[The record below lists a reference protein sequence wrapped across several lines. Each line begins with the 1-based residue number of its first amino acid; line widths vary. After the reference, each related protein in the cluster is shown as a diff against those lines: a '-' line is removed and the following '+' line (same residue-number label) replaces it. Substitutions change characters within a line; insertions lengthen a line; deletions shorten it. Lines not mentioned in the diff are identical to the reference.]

1 MIPLWAITRECSH
14 FSAPVPQH
22 LYNALRY
29 KRACFCATLCRIRQD
44 IRCLAAD
51 LYSEAFPLV
60 RRAVMGFNILALSPT
75 RQNLW
80 RLILIRLLVLLAQSM
95 SVMGAYLS
103 GWFPLP
109 WTALLLTL
117 GMSAVVSILTLLR
130 LSRRWPVT
138 DMEYGLQLAFDVLV
152 HSILL
157 YFSGGPTNPFVS
169 YYLVP
174 LTIAAAT
181 LPWFYTACLAGLSV
195 FAYSVLLLWYEPLQ
209 AFEFTIGRGVINL
222 HMIGMWLN
230 LAMSAGLITFFVV
243 RMAAALRQHAE
254 RLAEKREQGIRDA
267 QLLGIASVAAGA
279 AHELSTPLSTMS
291 VLLKDLRSDYAEPQ
305 LQEDLA
311 LLQEQVGLCK
321 ESLQQMV
328 RRAEHTPS
336 QPAQRVAM
344 DLWLKTLL
352 ARWQLMRP
360 EASWQLQPL
369 PEGPVPR
376 LKASPELGQAML
388 NLLNNA
394 ADACP
399 DDITISVE
407 WDHKRLRLLIRD
419 HGPGVPLHIAEQIGT
434 AFVTTKGKKGFG
446 LGLFLSHA
454 AVERM
459 GGSVKLFN
467 QDTGGTLAEVLL
479 PVVWEQDRER

>member
-1 MIPLWAITRECSH
+1 M
-14 FSAPVPQH
+14 V
-22 LYNALRY
+22 
-29 KRACFCATLCRIRQD
+29 RQ
-44 IRCLAAD
+44 
-51 LYSEAFPLV
+51 S
-60 RRAVMGFNILALSPT
+60 VMSFNTLALSPT
-75 RQNLW
+75 RQNLL

-95 SVMGAYLS
+95 SVMGAYVS

-109 WTALLLTL
+109 WTALLVTL
-117 GMSAVVSILTLLR
+117 GASAVVSILTLLR

-138 DMEYGLQLAFDVLV
+138 DFEYGLQLAFDVLV

-181 LPWFYTACLAGLSV
+181 LPWFYTAWLAALAVG
-195 FAYSVLLLWYEPLQ
+195 AYSLLLLWYEPLQ

-230 LAMSAGLITFFVV
+230 LAMSAGLITLFVV

-291 VLLKDLRSDYAEPQ
+291 VLLKDLRNDYSEPQ

-311 LLQEQVGLCK
+311 VLQEQVSLCK

-336 QPAQRVAM
+336 QPVHAEPVDR
-344 DLWLKTLL
+344 WLKAIL

-369 PEGPVPR
+369 PPGEAPLVR
-376 LKASPELGQAML
+376 ASPELGQAML

-394 ADACP
+394 VDACP
-399 DDITISVE
+399 DNITITLE
-407 WDHKRLRLLIRD
+407 WDHKRMRLLIRD
-419 HGPGVPLHIAEQIGT
+419 HGPGVPLHIAEQLGT

-467 QDTGGTLAEVLL
+467 QDAGGTLTEVLL
-479 PVVWEQDRER
+479 PIVWEKDDDR

>member
-1 MIPLWAITRECSH
+1 MSLNT
-14 FSAPVPQH
+14 
-22 LYNALRY
+22 
-29 KRACFCATLCRIRQD
+29 
-44 IRCLAAD
+44 
-51 LYSEAFPLV
+51 
-60 RRAVMGFNILALSPT
+60 LALSPT

-80 RLILIRLLVLLAQSM
+80 RLVLIRLLVLLAQSL
-95 SVMGAYLS
+95 SVMGAYVS

-109 WTALLLTL
+109 WTPLLLTL
-117 GMSAVVSILTLLR
+117 GVSALISILTLLR

-138 DMEYGLQLAFDVLV
+138 QFEYGLQLCFDMLI
-152 HSILL
+152 HSVLL

-181 LPWFYTACLAGLSV
+181 LPWVYTAVLAVLAV
-195 FAYSVLLLWYEPLQ
+195 AAYSLLLLWYQPLS
-209 AFEFTIGRGVINL
+209 AFEFRVFSGTINL
-222 HMIGMWLN
+222 YMIGMWLN
-230 LAMSAGLITFFVV
+230 LAMSAGLISLFVV

-254 RLAEKREQGIRDA
+254 RLAGRREQGIRDA

-291 VLLKDLRSDYAEPQ
+291 VLLKDLRKDHRDPE

-311 LLQEQVGLCK
+311 LLQEQVQLCK

-328 RRAEHTPS
+328 RRAEHTRHQPS
-336 QPAQRVAM
+336 QPEAADQ
-344 DLWLKTLL
+344 WLRALL

-360 EASWQLQPL
+360 EASWQCQPM
-369 PEGPVPR
+369 PAAPVPTVQ
-376 LKASPELGQAML
+376 ASPELGQAVL

-399 DDITISVE
+399 DDIQITLE
-407 WDHKRLRLLIRD
+407 WDHRRVRLAIRD
-419 HGPGVPLHIAEQIGT
+419 FGPGVPLHIAEQVGT

-459 GGSVKLFN
+459 GGSVRLFN
-467 QDTGGTLAEVLL
+467 QDGGGTLAEIIL
-479 PVVWEQDRER
+479 PISREMQHD

>member
-1 MIPLWAITRECSH
+1 MRWT
-14 FSAPVPQH
+14 
-22 LYNALRY
+22 
-29 KRACFCATLCRIRQD
+29 
-44 IRCLAAD
+44 
-51 LYSEAFPLV
+51 
-60 RRAVMGFNILALSPT
+60 VMGFNTLALSPT

-80 RLILIRLLVLLAQSM
+80 RLILIRLLVLLAQSL
-95 SVMGAYLS
+95 SVMGAYVS

-109 WTALLLTL
+109 WTALLTIL
-117 GMSAVVSILTLLR
+117 GASALVSILTLLR

-138 DMEYGLQLAFDVLV
+138 DVEYGIQLAFDVLI

-195 FAYSVLLLWYEPLQ
+195 FAYSLLLLWYEPLQ
-209 AFEFTIGRGVINL
+209 AFEFTMGRGVINL

-254 RLAEKREQGIRDA
+254 RLAEKREQSIRDA

-291 VLLKDLRSDYAEPQ
+291 VLLKDLRSDYHEPA

-321 ESLQQMV
+321 QSLQQMV
-328 RRAEHTPS
+328 RRAELTPS
-336 QPAQRVAM
+336 HPVRVEPVDVWMKA
-344 DLWLKTLL
+344 LL

-360 EASWQLQPL
+360 EASWQLQPM
-369 PEGPVPR
+369 PVGAMP
-376 LKASPELGQAML
+376 LIKASPELGQAML

-394 ADACP
+394 VDACP
-399 DDITISVE
+399 DDITITME
-407 WDHKRLRLLIRD
+407 WDQKRLRLLIRD

-467 QDTGGTLAEVLL
+467 QDAGGTLTEVLL
-479 PVVWEQDRER
+479 PIVWETDHD

>member
-1 MIPLWAITRECSH
+1 M
-14 FSAPVPQH
+14 
-22 LYNALRY
+22 
-29 KRACFCATLCRIRQD
+29 
-44 IRCLAAD
+44 
-51 LYSEAFPLV
+51 V
-60 RRAVMGFNILALSPT
+60 RRVVMSFNTLALSPT

-80 RLILIRLLVLLAQSM
+80 RLILIRLLVLLAQSL
-95 SVMGAYLS
+95 SVMGAYVS

-117 GMSAVVSILTLLR
+117 GVSALVSILTLLR

-138 DMEYGLQLAFDVLV
+138 DLEYGMQLAFDVLV
-152 HSILL
+152 HSVLL

-181 LPWFYTACLAGLSV
+181 LPWFYTACLAALSIS
-195 FAYSVLLLWYEPLQ
+195 AYSLLLLWYEPLR

-291 VLLKDLRSDYAEPQ
+291 VLLKDLRSDYSEPQ
-305 LQEDLA
+305 LQEDLT
-311 LLQEQVGLCK
+311 LLQEQVSLCK

-328 RRAEHTPS
+328 RRAEHSPSLPVPATP
-336 QPAQRVAM
+336 V
-344 DLWLKTLL
+344 DTWLKTLL
-352 ARWQLMRP
+352 TRWQLMRP
-360 EASWQLQPL
+360 EASWQLLPL
-369 PEGPVPR
+369 PVGAIPQ
-376 LKASPELGQAML
+376 LKASPELGQAIL

-394 ADACP
+394 VDACP
-399 DDITISVE
+399 DDITIALQ
-407 WDHKRLRLLIRD
+407 WDQRRLCLQIRD
-419 HGPGVPLHIAEQIGT
+419 HGPGVPLHVAEQIGT

-467 QDTGGTLAEVLL
+467 QDTGGTLTEVVL
-479 PVVWEQDRER
+479 PVVWEKQHER

>member
-1 MIPLWAITRECSH
+1 
-14 FSAPVPQH
+14 
-22 LYNALRY
+22 
-29 KRACFCATLCRIRQD
+29 
-44 IRCLAAD
+44 
-51 LYSEAFPLV
+51 LV
-60 RRAVMGFNILALSPT
+60 RRSVLNLNTLALSPT

-80 RLILIRLLVLLAQSM
+80 RLILIRLLVLLAQSI
-95 SVMGAYLS
+95 SVMGAYVS

-109 WTALLLTL
+109 WTALLVTL
-117 GMSAVVSILTLLR
+117 GISALVSILTLLR

-138 DMEYGLQLAFDVLV
+138 DVEYGLQLAFDVLV

-181 LPWFYTACLAGLSV
+181 LPWFYTAWLAALAVG
-195 FAYSVLLLWYEPLQ
+195 AYSFLLLWYEPLQ

-230 LAMSAGLITFFVV
+230 LAMSAGLITLFVV

-291 VLLKDLRSDYAEPQ
+291 VLLKDLRSDYTEPQ

-311 LLQEQVGLCK
+311 LLQEQVSLCK

-328 RRAEHTPS
+328 RRAEHMPS
-336 QPAQRVAM
+336 QPGQAERV
-344 DLWLKTLL
+344 DLWIKAIL

-360 EASWQLQPL
+360 EASWQFLDL
-369 PEGPVPR
+369 PGGEVPQV
-376 LKASPELGQAML
+376 KASLALGQAML

-394 ADACP
+394 VDACP
-399 DDITISVE
+399 DNITIALE
-407 WDHKRLRLLIRD
+407 WDQKRMRLMIRD

-454 AVERM
+454 AVERL

-479 PVVWEQDRER
+479 PIVWEKDNDR

>member
-1 MIPLWAITRECSH
+1 MA
-14 FSAPVPQH
+14 
-22 LYNALRY
+22 
-29 KRACFCATLCRIRQD
+29 
-44 IRCLAAD
+44 
-51 LYSEAFPLV
+51 
-60 RRAVMGFNILALSPT
+60 RRMFMSPNTLALSPT

-80 RLILIRLLVLLAQSM
+80 RLILIRLLVLLVQSL
-95 SVMGAYLS
+95 SVMGAYVS

-109 WTALLLTL
+109 WTPLLLTL
-117 GMSAVVSILTLLR
+117 GVSALVSILTLLR

-138 DMEYGLQLAFDVLV
+138 DFEYGLQLSFDMLV
-152 HSILL
+152 HSVLL
-157 YFSGGPTNPFVS
+157 YYSGGPTNPFVS

-181 LPWFYTACLAGLSV
+181 LPWFYTAVLAGLSV
-195 FAYSVLLLWYEPLQ
+195 SAYSVLLIWYEPLA
-209 AFEFTIGRGVINL
+209 AFEFKLSTGLINL

-230 LAMSAGLITFFVV
+230 LAMSAGLISLFVV

-254 RLAEKREQGIRDA
+254 HLAERREQSIRDA

-291 VLLKDLRSDYAEPQ
+291 VLLKDLRTDYPDAQ

-311 LLQEQVGLCK
+311 LLQEQVKMCK
-321 ESLQQMV
+321 DSLQHMV
-328 RRAEHTPS
+328 RRAEHS
-336 QPAQRVAM
+336 RHQPHHDESV
-344 DLWLKTLL
+344 DVWLKSLL

-360 EASWQLQPL
+360 EASWQLLPL
-369 PEGPVPR
+369 QDKAVPLIKAGPD
-376 LKASPELGQAML
+376 LSQAVL

-394 ADACP
+394 ADACAEG
-399 DDITISVE
+399 IQIAME
-407 WDHKRLRLLIRD
+407 WDQRRLRLSVRD
-419 HGPGVPLHIAEQIGT
+419 YGPGVPLHIAERIGT

-454 AVERM
+454 AVQRM

-467 QDTGGTLAEVLL
+467 QDGGGTLAEVIL
-479 PVVWEQDRER
+479 PIAWETENE

>member
-1 MIPLWAITRECSH
+1 
-14 FSAPVPQH
+14 
-22 LYNALRY
+22 
-29 KRACFCATLCRIRQD
+29 
-44 IRCLAAD
+44 
-51 LYSEAFPLV
+51 LV
-60 RRAVMGFNILALSPT
+60 RRSVLNFNTLALSPT

-80 RLILIRLLVLLAQSM
+80 RLILIRLLVLLAQSI
-95 SVMGAYLS
+95 SVMGAYVS

-109 WTALLLTL
+109 WTALLVTL
-117 GMSAVVSILTLLR
+117 SISALVSILTLLR

-138 DMEYGLQLAFDVLV
+138 DVEYGLQLAFDVLV

-181 LPWFYTACLAGLSV
+181 LPWSYTAWLAALAVG
-195 FAYSVLLLWYEPLQ
+195 AYSLLLLWYEPLQ

-222 HMIGMWLN
+222 YMIGMWLN
-230 LAMSAGLITFFVV
+230 LAMSAGLITLFVV

-254 RLAEKREQGIRDA
+254 RLAEKREEGIRDA

-291 VLLKDLRSDYAEPQ
+291 VLLKDLRSDYTEPQ

-311 LLQEQVGLCK
+311 LLQEQVSLCK

-328 RRAEHTPS
+328 RRAEQMPS
-336 QPAQRVAM
+336 QPGRAEQV
-344 DLWLKTLL
+344 DLWIKAIL

-360 EASWQLQPL
+360 EASWQLLDL
-369 PEGPVPR
+369 PAGEVPQI
-376 LKASPELGQAML
+376 KASLALGQAIL

-394 ADACP
+394 VDACP
-399 DDITISVE
+399 DNITIALE
-407 WDHKRLRLLIRD
+407 WDQKRMRLMIRD
-419 HGPGVPLHIAEQIGT
+419 HGLGVPLHIAEQIGT

-454 AVERM
+454 AVERL

-467 QDTGGTLAEVLL
+467 QDAGGTLAEVLL
-479 PVVWEQDRER
+479 PIVWEKDND